1 MNVVYHDIINILYT
15 VILVEK
21 SQDLAEAKPHLASSG
36 VIWGKLSQLCEPR
49 VLAAHGEEAGAA
61 VEDYED

>member
-21 SQDLAEAKPHLASSG
+21 SQDLAEAKTHLAPSG

-49 VLAAHGEEAGAA
+49 VLAAHGRKHELP
-61 VEDYED
+61 